1 MKNKKIDKL
10 FVQCDCGSEYIV
22 LEPQDIDC
30 LECGLYMGVL
40 ANAYH
45 KPSFWHR
52 FRHIWY
58 TLKHGKPYTD
68 QVCLDLDK
76 VKKLEMY
83 LKSYIAMAE
92 LDKKYRN
99 KKDNKSNMI
108 LIYPT
113 KKGK

>member
-1 MKNKKIDKL
+1 MKKKDYKE
-10 FVQCDCGSEYIV
+10 FVQCDCGSEYVV

-45 KPSFWHR
+45 KYSFWHR

-58 TLKHGKPYTD
+58 TLIHGKPYTD

-76 VKKLEMY
+76 VKELNKY
-83 LKSYIAMAE
+83 LTNFIALAE
-92 LDKKYRN
+92 LEKKQN
-99 KKDNKSNMI
+99 KNTIKS
-108 LIYPT
+108 
-113 KKGK
+113 K

>member
-1 MKNKKIDKL
+1 MKNKDYKE
-10 FVQCDCGSEYIV
+10 FVQCDCGSEYV
-22 LEPQDIDC
+22 VFEPQDPDC
-30 LECGLYMGVL
+30 LDEGLYMSVFTL
-40 ANAYH
+40 AYD

-76 VKKLEMY
+76 VKELEKY
-83 LKSYIAMAE
+83 LKNYIAIADM
-92 LDKKYRN
+92 N
-99 KKDNKSNMI
+99 KKHKNKKVNKSNTI